1 MKRAVLATFIVGA
14 FFASGAA
21 SAEQL
26 KHTVL
31 GGYAQSNVKADGENL
46 KDDSTGFN
54 VKYRYELNENL
65 GVVSSFTYTGA
76 SYNYYFGGYKIGNV
90 DLDYYSISAGPSYRF
105 NDYVS
110 AYGLLGI
117 AHGRVE
123 ANALGFSDSE
133 SKTSATYGVGLQ
145 FNPVPNWAIDT
156 SYEYSKLGDV
166 KVGTWMVGIGYRF

>member
-1 MKRAVLATFIVGA
+1 MKKNLLPTFFIGA
-14 FFASGAA
+14 FFISGAVN
-21 SAEQL
+21 AEHL

-31 GGYAQSNVKADGENL
+31 GGYAQSNIKVGGESL
-46 KDDSTGFN
+46 KDDPTGFN

-65 GVVSSFTYTGA
+65 GIVSSFTYTGA
-76 SYNYYFGGYKIGNV
+76 NYNYYFGGYKLGHL

-110 AYGLLGI
+110 AYGLIGFG
-117 AHGRVE
+117 HGREETKV
-123 ANALGFSDSE
+123 LGVSNSG
-133 SKTSATYGVGLQ
+133 SKTSAVYGVGLQ

-156 SYEYSKLGDV
+156 AYEYSKLGDV